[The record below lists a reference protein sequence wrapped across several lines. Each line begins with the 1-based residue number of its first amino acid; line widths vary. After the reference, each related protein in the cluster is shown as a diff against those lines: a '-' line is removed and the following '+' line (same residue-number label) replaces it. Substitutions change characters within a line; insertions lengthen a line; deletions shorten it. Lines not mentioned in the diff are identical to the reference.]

1 MNTKKSTKKKVDSK
15 KKTKSGKK
23 NESNCFPA
31 EWFNEMPAPIFIL
44 DEDGEMLYG
53 NNAFCDLIKRKKNE
67 CMKVKPMD
75 MMLEESEN
83 RTFLKDLLSVY
94 SGKTIKRKVYRLTI
108 AKRSFNA
115 LMDISPVYDKQQK
128 IVKYAIGLILDH
140 DAKSGL
146 TRLRNLFQ

>member
-1 MNTKKSTKKKVDSK
+1 MNTKKSTKKKPSAK
-15 KKTKSGKK
+15 KNIKSGYKRD
-23 NESNCFPA
+23 SNCFPS

-44 DEDGEMLYG
+44 DENGEMLYG

-94 SGKTIKRKVYRLTI
+94 SGKTIKRKIYKLNI

-115 LMDISPVYDKQQK
+115 LLDISPVYDKRQK
-128 IVKYAIGLILDH
+128 IVKYAIGIILDH

-146 TRLRNLFQ
+146 KRLRNLFQ